1 MLACCAQDA
10 LAQVGIRRARSC
22 GRWIEARVKV
32 GIASAASEA
41 WLTDYLSGL
50 AAVSNLLAG
59 MAPPCEPLRG
69 TWGSAHLSLC
79 FPPPCRG
86 CRPSPRVERGRPAG
100 PARSAD

>member
-32 GIASAASEA
+32 GIASTASEA

-50 AAVSNLLAG
+50 AVSNLLAG
-59 MAPPCEPLRG
+59 LAPHFEPCRG
-69 TWGSAHLSLC
+69 TWGSAPLSPC
-79 FPPPCRG
+79 FSRPFPRFRRNPPLERRRPAPPPR
-86 CRPSPRVERGRPAG
+86 
-100 PARSAD
+100 D

>member
-1 MLACCAQDA
+1 MSGMEKGDRRLRVACRHVANRPKADIHRSRRRSDASVGMLACCAQDA

-32 GIASAASEA
+32 GIASTASEA

-59 MAPPCEPLRG
+59 MAPPCEP
-69 TWGSAHLSLC
+69 C
-79 FPPPCRG
+79 
-86 CRPSPRVERGRPAG
+86 
-100 PARSAD
+100 